1 MTKKEVKMLTV
12 GSVIYHEEGDKAVI
26 TAIDEF
32 SDKYVVDEYDEVY
45 DENDEFIGFSEKR
58 TGISCLTEYDL
69 IHHYYVNI
77 KW

>member
-1 MTKKEVKMLTV
+1 MTKKEVKMLTI

-26 TAIDEF
+26 TAIDEL
-32 SDKYVVDEYDEVY
+32 SDKYVVDEYAKVY

-58 TGISCLTEYDL
+58 TGISCISEYDL
-69 IHHYYVNI
+69 IHHYCI

>member
-1 MTKKEVKMLTV
+1 MKSFSQLKKDLQVGVKIKT
-12 GSVIYHEEGDKAVI
+12 II
-26 TAIDEF
+26 TAIDEL
-32 SDKYVVDEYDEVY
+32 SNKYVVDEYAEVY

-69 IHHYYVNI
+69 IHHYCI

>member
-12 GSVIYHEEGDKAVI
+12 GTVIYHEEGDKAVI
-26 TAIDEF
+26 TAIDEL
-32 SDKYVVDEYDEVY
+32 SNKYVVDEYAEVY
-45 DENDEFIGFSEKR
+45 DENDNFIGFSEKR

-69 IHHYYVNI
+69 IHHYYI